1 MDSTRTWA
9 PTQLGATLFAWLRS
23 RCALRPALPSDVAL
37 ALLAALAWT
46 LIYNLQ
52 FWHQAIAAMWHPTP
66 RAALFLVSL
75 LVVVVCLQALLL
87 LLMPTRVGM
96 RIATSAL
103 LPCSPRSAHTLRAPM
118 APS

>member
-23 RCALRPALPSDVAL
+23 RWALRPALPSDVAL

-52 FWHQAIAAMWHPTP
+52 FWHQTVSSMWSGD
-66 RAALFLVSL
+66 AGSVVFLASL
-75 LVVVVCLQALLL
+75 LALVLCAQATLLL
-87 LLMPTRVGM
+87 IMPTTVLM
-96 RIATSAL
+96 LASSL
-103 LPCSPRSAHTLRAPM
+103 ES
-118 APS
+118 